1 MNKTLIKL
9 TRNNSKNNSKNKK
22 PRKLSRN
29 RNVNKWETLEHN
41 GLLFP
46 PEYVPHTKPLK
57 YNDKLVELN
66 PLAEEAAMIYV
77 KYFGTEYIE
86 NKTFN
91 RNFFNSWKKLLGKD
105 SIIQQLDLCDFTEY
119 REIYDNLKNIRKLN
133 IKPEIDPEKEKKYK
147 TALVDGKIQP
157 VGNYRMEPPGL
168 FLGRGDNPNIGKLK
182 SRIYPEDITIN
193 ISKDAKIP
201 EIPEH
206 LKGHKWGT
214 IVHNRKAE
222 WLASWSD
229 TITGKNKYL
238 WLGAHSDFKSN
249 SDIDKFELARKLK
262 RKIKTIREENEL
274 NLVSEDLKTRQ
285 IATAF
290 YFIDN
295 FALRVGN
302 EKGEDE
308 ADTVGV
314 SSLRVEH
321 IELKEDNKIVLDFL
335 GKDSIRY
342 YNKLQ
347 VDSNIYKN
355 MLEFT
360 KDKKKDDQIFDK
372 IISNDINKYLQTFLK
387 NLTAKVFRTYNASYL
402 LQKEL
407 KKIRNKYPQNADK
420 TILLDEY
427 NKANAK
433 VAILCNHQKNAGKSS
448 YKDQIGK
455 IDEKLK
461 KIKSKLRKAKKS
473 NGANKNERIEK
484 LKAKLLKIK
493 SKKTLK
499 TELKNI
505 SLGTSK
511 VNYID
516 QRITIAFF
524 KHFDLSL
531 DKVFSKT
538 LMDKFKWAMDVDSE
552 FKF

>member
-1 MNKTLIKL
+1 MNKKQSKKP
-9 TRNNSKNNSKNKK
+9 SKNNSKKTS
-22 PRKLSRN
+22 RKISRN
-29 RNVNKWETLEHN
+29 RHVNKWETLEHN
-41 GLLFP
+41 GLMFP
-46 PEYVPHTKPLK
+46 PEYIPHTKPFK
-57 YNDKLVELN
+57 YNNQLVELN
-66 PLAEEAAMIYV
+66 PLAEEAAMLYV
-77 KYFGTEYIE
+77 KYIGTEYIE

-105 SIIQQLDLCDFTEY
+105 TVIQQFDLCDFSEY
-119 REIYDNLKNIRKLN
+119 KGIYDDLKVVRK
-133 IKPEIDPEKEKKYK
+133 ISKDGEDVGDKDKKFK
-147 TALVDGKIQP
+147 TAIVDGKVQP

-168 FLGRGDNPNIGKLK
+168 FLGRGDNPNIGKIK

-193 ISKDAKIP
+193 IGKDVPVP

-206 LKGHKWGT
+206 LKGHKWGE
-214 IVHNRKAE
+214 IIHNRKAE
-222 WLASWSD
+222 WLASWND
-229 TITGKNKYL
+229 TVTGKTKYL

-262 RKIKTIREENEL
+262 RKIKTIREDNEL
-274 NLVSEDLKTRQ
+274 NLVSDDLKTRQ

-302 EKGEDE
+302 EKGDDE

-347 VDSNIYKN
+347 VESNIYKN
-355 MLEFT
+355 ILEFV
-360 KDKKKDDQIFDK
+360 KDKKPDEEVFEMIT
-372 IISNDINKYLQTFLK
+372 SNDINKYLQTFLK

-407 KKIRNKYPQNADK
+407 KKIKNKYPTNADK

-455 IDEKLK
+455 LDEQLK

-473 NGANKNERIEK
+473 NSQNKGERIEK
-484 LKAKLLKIK
+484 IKGKLLKLK

-524 KHFDLSL
+524 KHFDLPL